1 MTTPLPQQVAYGHFA
16 APKRQPS
23 PQHGQ
28 KAQATAPVTLPP
40 RSFEPRPGH

>member
-1 MTTPLPQQVAYGHFA
+1 MSVHLPQQSAFGQSG

-28 KAQATAPVTLPP
+28 KAQPMSPLSMPR